1 MNLLYCDESCHLPND
16 HINLMVLGT
25 MFCEAEKK
33 RQIFD
38 DIRGI
43 KERHSLSPHF
53 EIKWTKV
60 SPAKIDFYIDL
71 VEYFFNCSDLRFRSV
86 VAKEK
91 DHLDHSMYNNN
102 DYNEWYYKMYY
113 LLLDKII
120 FPDNCY
126 DVFIDIKDTRGGKR
140 LQVLQEALCNNR
152 YDFKQEV
159 IRHVNQI
166 HSHESEILQLCDLF
180 IGALSYFHRGLY
192 NKKRNGAKSRLID
205 LISKKRDLPLKY
217 SSSQEELKF
226 NMFIWLPRRKEE

>member
-25 MFCEAEKK
+25 MYCDSEKK

-38 DIRGI
+38 EIRRI
-43 KERHSLSPHF
+43 KLKHNLEPHF

-60 SPAKIDFYIDL
+60 SPAKIDLYAELI
-71 VEYFFNCSDLRFRSV
+71 EYFFSSEDLKFRSI

-91 DHLDHSMYNNN
+91 ENLDHSVYNNN

-120 FPDNCY
+120 FPDGCY
-126 DVFIDIKDTRGGKR
+126 DIFIDIKDTRGGKR
-140 LQVLQEALCNNR
+140 IKVLQDALCNNR

-180 IGALSYFHRGLY
+180 IGALSYYHRGLY
-192 NKKRNGAKSRLID
+192 KKNKNSAKSKLVD
-205 LISKKRDLPLKY
+205 LISERRKLPLGY
-217 SSSQEELKF
+217 SSPKDVLKF
-226 NMFIWLPRRKEE
+226 NMFIWSPRRNEE